1 MGLSTPLLF
10 RKTKALGVLELSVS
24 PVPLIRNTPTGD
36 SRQWI
41 NFFRNYSCYGEW
53 ASYNQ
58 MVLLS
63 GSFGDWATPKR
74 STAGHFLAPH
84 SCMPAPI
91 SERSPHQALLVRTR
105 SPTQALHSLLPSA
118 GLRTAKPRW
127 SGPY

>member
-1 MGLSTPLLF
+1 
-10 RKTKALGVLELSVS
+10 
-24 PVPLIRNTPTGD
+24 
-36 SRQWI
+36 I

-118 GLRTAKPRW
+118 VLRTAKPRW
-127 SGPY
+127 SGPYTPSCMPIEPCSARGTIGGDYGTHFD